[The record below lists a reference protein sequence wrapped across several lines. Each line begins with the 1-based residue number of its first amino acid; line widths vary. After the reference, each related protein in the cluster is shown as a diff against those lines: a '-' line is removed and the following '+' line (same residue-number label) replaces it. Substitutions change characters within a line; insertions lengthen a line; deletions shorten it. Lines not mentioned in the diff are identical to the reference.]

1 MIQNRKLDTKFFVCT
16 EIRKMLLE
24 DPELNE
30 LVGNQIYP
38 IVAPEGTKGDYIV
51 YVRDQYSISRTKQGI
66 YEQTCIVFISC
77 VSESYDTSLKLAS
90 SVFNCLDGRHKITTE
105 NLVINS
111 IEMLDSTED
120 YTGDVYIQTLEFS
133 IK

>member
-30 LVGNQIYP
+30 LVGTKIYP

-51 YVRDQYSISRTKQGI
+51 YVRDQYSISRT
-66 YEQTCIVFISC
+66 
-77 VSESYDTSLKLAS
+77 
-90 SVFNCLDGRHKITTE
+90 
-105 NLVINS
+105 
-111 IEMLDSTED
+111 
-120 YTGDVYIQTLEFS
+120 
-133 IK
+133 

>member
-1 MIQNRKLDTKFFVCT
+1 MIQSRKIDTKFLVCT
-16 EIRKMLLE
+16 EIRRLLLE
-24 DPELNE
+24 NTELSE
-30 LVGNQIYP
+30 LVGNKIYP
-38 IVAPEGTKGDYIV
+38 IIAPEGTTGDYIV

-77 VSESYDTSLKLAS
+77 ISESYDTSQKLAEA
-90 SVFNCLDGRHKITTE
+90 VFNCLDGKYKITTE

-120 YTGDVYIQTLEFS
+120 YADDVYIQTLEFS

>member
-66 YEQTCIVFISC
+66 YEQSCIVFISC
-77 VSESYDTSLKLAS
+77 VSESYDTSQKLAS